1 MSVHHFIFQIKGYLC
16 IDFFFNVSKHAD
28 MLKMDRNLDPT
39 PLLISLGTVSP
50 ICICFVILSVMHLV
64 TQDND

>member
-1 MSVHHFIFQIKGYLC
+1 MYRF
-16 IDFFFNVSKHAD
+16 FFFNVSKHAD